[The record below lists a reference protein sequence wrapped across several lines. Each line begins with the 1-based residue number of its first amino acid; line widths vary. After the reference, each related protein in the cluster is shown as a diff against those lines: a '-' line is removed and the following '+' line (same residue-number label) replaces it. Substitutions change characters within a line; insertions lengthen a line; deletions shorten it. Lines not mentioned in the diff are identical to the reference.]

1 MRNVVTAGC
10 VTIDG
15 VMQGWTIPHLDQ
27 LAEYRRDQFGLSVL
41 QLDEDGR
48 IVTDFLLDES

>member
-1 MRNVVTAGC
+1 MRNVVTAEY

-15 VMQGWTIPHLDQ
+15 IMQGWTIPHLDE